1 MSLVTLGLLLN
12 EDFVHLFSRGFT
24 DQYDSHIHNVCDTF
38 IFGSSVNSAS
48 VLIFRDLLDDVFA
61 QAPVKRAKRLHAP
74 LVQTV
79 FNVTCSILEYHIN
92 TCTVPESLRITPLAA
107 SAEINQ

>member
-1 MSLVTLGLLLN
+1 MSLVTLVLLLN
-12 EDFVHLFSRGFT
+12 EDFVHLFGRAFT
-24 DQYDSHIHNVCDTF
+24 DQGHSHIHNVCDTF
-38 IFGSSVNSAS
+38 MFGRSVNSAS
-48 VLIFRDLLDDVFA
+48 VLIFRELLDDFLA
-61 QAPVKRAKRLHAP
+61 QAPVQRAKGLHAP